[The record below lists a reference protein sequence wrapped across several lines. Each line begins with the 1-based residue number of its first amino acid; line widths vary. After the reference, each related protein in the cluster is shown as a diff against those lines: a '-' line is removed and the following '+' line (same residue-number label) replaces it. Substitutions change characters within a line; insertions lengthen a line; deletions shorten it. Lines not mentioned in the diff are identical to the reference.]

1 MAVAAEI
8 VILLSLGSFQ
18 ALLPQAPKATGT
30 SPSFTDTPAGVA
42 QFVQWVRPVL
52 GEPKFNQPPTRV
64 CVVGAV
70 PFPNGTALH
79 LPQPLWE
86 SRQPL
91 RQLEPYSASFHY
103 LELPAPGAKATA
115 PRTLRD
121 AGRLCAQEWK
131 KKP

>member
-1 MAVAAEI
+1 MALAAEI
-8 VILLSLGSFQ
+8 VILLSVGSFQ

-30 SPSFTDTPAGVA
+30 SPSFPDTAAGVT
-42 QFVQWVRPVL
+42 QFVQWVRPIL

-70 PFPNGTALH
+70 PFSEGTVLY
-79 LPQPLWE
+79 LPEPLWL

-103 LELPAPGAKATA
+103 VELPAPGAKAPA

-121 AGRLCAQEWK
+121 AGHLCAQEWK